1 MNDTDKYLFLIG
13 VVFKELMFLIL
24 ITAIIIIYCSLDT
37 KENETISNER
47 KEAAAPEAAAK
58 SPEAAA
64 KAPEATKYESL
75 FDLLI
80 KAAKQFLQLLK
91 AQTIPDFTFY
101 IVFIFYYI
109 VSIVIGY
116 LYNPPP
122 RGSRK
127 DKIKDWWTFMGNETI
142 YRMFIIFVGPLAIFV
157 SLGILYMLAIVGQNN
172 VPKLLESIRKFTLKK
187 IMAAIVCVLFIYFL
201 IEIIVNV
208 TSKRPIFKRGSLE
221 TNILRGA
228 TLYTT
233 IGIMAGLTFLLL
245 FFTPFSTV
253 NINYLNEQWKEIT
266 PNIFFLWFLCLCV
279 ALIVHISFLF
289 DISYVIAA
297 IVFMLFFSYL
307 SK

>member
-37 KENETISNER
+37 EENKTAE
-47 KEAAAPEAAAK
+47 
-58 SPEAAA
+58 AA
-64 KAPEATKYESL
+64 KALAGSAEGAKASSEASQEATKYESL

-80 KAAKQFLQLLK
+80 KAAKQFLKLLK
-91 AQTIPDFTFY
+91 AQTIPGFTFY

-157 SLGILYMLAIVGQNN
+157 SLGILYMLAIVGQ
-172 VPKLLESIRKFTLKK
+172 PKLLQSISKFTTLKK

-266 PNIFFLWFLCLCV
+266 PNIFFLWFLCLCI

>member
-1 MNDTDKYLFLIG
+1 
-13 VVFKELMFLIL
+13 
-24 ITAIIIIYCSLDT
+24 
-37 KENETISNER
+37 
-47 KEAAAPEAAAK
+47 
-58 SPEAAA
+58 
-64 KAPEATKYESL
+64 
-75 FDLLI
+75 
-80 KAAKQFLQLLK
+80 
-91 AQTIPDFTFY
+91 
-101 IVFIFYYI
+101 
-109 VSIVIGY
+109 
-116 LYNPPP
+116 
-122 RGSRK
+122 
-127 DKIKDWWTFMGNETI
+127 
-142 YRMFIIFVGPLAIFV
+142 
-157 SLGILYMLAIVGQNN
+157 
-172 VPKLLESIRKFTLKK
+172 
-187 IMAAIVCVLFIYFL
+187 MAAIVCVLFIYFL

>member
-37 KENETISNER
+37 KENENIFNGRT
-47 KEAAAPEAAAK
+47 A
-58 SPEAAA
+58 AAA
-64 KAPEATKYESL
+64 KASPEMEAEASQEATKYGSL

-80 KAAKQFLQLLK
+80 KAANKFLQLLK
-91 AQTIPDFTFY
+91 VPTIPGFTFY

-157 SLGILYMLAIVGQNN
+157 SLGILYMLAIVGQNS
-172 VPKLLESIRKFTLKK
+172 VPKLLQSIRNLTTLKK

-245 FFTPFSTV
+245 FFTPFSKV
-253 NINYLNEQWKEIT
+253 NINYLNEQWKEIK

>member
-37 KENETISNER
+37 EENKTA
-47 KEAAAPEAAAK
+47 EAAKAAKALAEAAKASSEVPEAASQEAAK
-58 SPEAAA
+58 SV
-64 KAPEATKYESL
+64 SL

-80 KAAKQFLQLLK
+80 KAAEQFLQLLK
-91 AQTIPDFTFY
+91 AQTIPGFTFY

-157 SLGILYMLAIVGQNN
+157 SLGILYMLAIVGQ
-172 VPKLLESIRKFTLKK
+172 PKLLQSIRNLTTLKK

>member
-58 SPEAAA
+58 APEEASQ
-64 KAPEATKYESL
+64 EATKYESL

-80 KAAKQFLQLLK
+80 KAAEQFLQLLK
-91 AQTIPDFTFY
+91 VPTIPGFTFY

-157 SLGILYMLAIVGQNN
+157 SLGILYMLAIVGQNS
-172 VPKLLESIRKFTLKK
+172 VPKLLQSIRNLTTLKK

>member
-37 KENETISNER
+37 KENENIFNGRT
-47 KEAAAPEAAAK
+47 A
-58 SPEAAA
+58 AAA
-64 KAPEATKYESL
+64 KASPEMEAEASQEATKYESL

-80 KAAKQFLQLLK
+80 KAAEQFLQLLK
-91 AQTIPDFTFY
+91 VPTIPGFTFY

-157 SLGILYMLAIVGQNN
+157 SLGILYMLAIVGQNS
-172 VPKLLESIRKFTLKK
+172 VPKLLQSIRNLTTLKK

-253 NINYLNEQWKEIT
+253 NINYLNEQWKEIK

>member
-37 KENETISNER
+37 NETISKNR
-47 KEAAAPEAAAK
+47 TAAAAGSAEG
-58 SPEAAA
+58 A
-64 KAPEATKYESL
+64 KASQEATKYESL

-80 KAAKQFLQLLK
+80 KAANKFLQLLK
-91 AQTIPDFTFY
+91 AQTIPGFTFY

-157 SLGILYMLAIVGQNN
+157 SLGILYMLAIVGQNS
-172 VPKLLESIRKFTLKK
+172 VPKLLQSIRNLTTLKK

-245 FFTPFSTV
+245 FFTPFSKV
-253 NINYLNEQWKEIT
+253 NINYLNEQWKEIK

>member
-37 KENETISNER
+37 KENETISNGR
-47 KEAAAPEAAAK
+47 TA
-58 SPEAAA
+58 AAA
-64 KAPEATKYESL
+64 KASPEMEAEASQEATKYESL

-80 KAAKQFLQLLK
+80 KAAEQFLQLLK
-91 AQTIPDFTFY
+91 VPTIPGFTFY

-157 SLGILYMLAIVGQNN
+157 SLGILYMLAIVGQNS
-172 VPKLLESIRKFTLKK
+172 VPKLLQSIRNLTTLKK

-245 FFTPFSTV
+245 FFTPFSKV
-253 NINYLNEQWKEIT
+253 NINYLNEQWKEIK
-266 PNIFFLWFLCLCV
+266 PNIFFYGFYACV
-279 ALIVHISFLF
+279 
-289 DISYVIAA
+289 
-297 IVFMLFFSYL
+297 
-307 SK
+307 

>member
-37 KENETISNER
+37 KENETISKDR
-47 KEAAAPEAAAK
+47 KEVAGSAEGAKESSEASQEAAK
-58 SPEAAA
+58 SV
-64 KAPEATKYESL
+64 SL

-80 KAAKQFLQLLK
+80 KAAEQFLQLLK
-91 AQTIPDFTFY
+91 VPTIPGFTFY

-157 SLGILYMLAIVGQNN
+157 SLGILYMLAIVGQNS
-172 VPKLLESIRKFTLKK
+172 VPKLLQSIRNLTTLKK

>member
-1 MNDTDKYLFLIG
+1 
-13 VVFKELMFLIL
+13 
-24 ITAIIIIYCSLDT
+24 
-37 KENETISNER
+37 
-47 KEAAAPEAAAK
+47 
-58 SPEAAA
+58 
-64 KAPEATKYESL
+64 
-75 FDLLI
+75 
-80 KAAKQFLQLLK
+80 
-91 AQTIPDFTFY
+91 
-101 IVFIFYYI
+101 
-109 VSIVIGY
+109 
-116 LYNPPP
+116 
-122 RGSRK
+122 
-127 DKIKDWWTFMGNETI
+127 
-142 YRMFIIFVGPLAIFV
+142 MFIIFVGPLAIFV
-157 SLGILYMLAIVGQNN
+157 SLGILYMLAIVGQNS
-172 VPKLLESIRKFTLKK
+172 VPKLLQSIRNLTTLKK

-245 FFTPFSTV
+245 FFTPFSKV
-253 NINYLNEQWKEIT
+253 NINYLNEQWKEIK

>member
-1 MNDTDKYLFLIG
+1 
-13 VVFKELMFLIL
+13 V
-24 ITAIIIIYCSLDT
+24 
-37 KENETISNER
+37 
-47 KEAAAPEAAAK
+47 P
-58 SPEAAA
+58 
-64 KAPEATKYESL
+64 
-75 FDLLI
+75 
-80 KAAKQFLQLLK
+80 
-91 AQTIPDFTFY
+91 TIPGFTFY

-157 SLGILYMLAIVGQNN
+157 SLGILYMLTIVGQ
-172 VPKLLESIRKFTLKK
+172 PKLLESISNFTTLKK

-245 FFTPFSTV
+245 FFTPFSKV
-253 NINYLNEQWKEIT
+253 NINYLNEQWKEIK

>member
-37 KENETISNER
+37 EENKNIFNGRT
-47 KEAAAPEAAAK
+47 A
-58 SPEAAA
+58 AAA
-64 KAPEATKYESL
+64 KASPEMEAEAAKEAAKSVSL

-80 KAAKQFLQLLK
+80 KAAEQFLQLLK
-91 AQTIPDFTFY
+91 VPTIPGFTFY

-157 SLGILYMLAIVGQNN
+157 SLGILYMLAIVGQNS
-172 VPKLLESIRKFTLKK
+172 VPKLLQSIRNLTTLKK

>member
-58 SPEAAA
+58 AQEEASQEAA
-64 KAPEATKYESL
+64 KSVSL

-80 KAAKQFLQLLK
+80 KAAEQFLQLLK
-91 AQTIPDFTFY
+91 VPTIPGFTFY

-157 SLGILYMLAIVGQNN
+157 SLGILYMLAIVGQNS
-172 VPKLLESIRKFTLKK
+172 VPKLLQSIRNLTTLKK